1 MLTLFLVML
10 VVLALLALELKNLLS
25 SVIVLGAFSLVLS
38 LVLYYLHAP
47 DVAITEAA
55 IGSGFATVIFIIAI
69 KKRGSLIML
78 TYPHSRFFFYDYQG
92 EPSGL
97 DYDILSLFAQ
107 KLDMELEVREVG
119 KWDELIAQL
128 VSERGDIIGAGM
140 TRLREREKQISF
152 SDGYFPTRVVI
163 VTNTDNTELNSIS
176 DLKDK
181 TVFSVPNTSCYHAL
195 KLVDGIKIDTSFSN
209 PDKLLKA
216 VSEGE
221 VYAVAVDMIEAM
233 VGQIDYHNLKIVGT
247 ISNIQEYGYGIA
259 KDRKELL
266 LQLNR
271 FLKEIKKNGTYH
283 KLYKKYIH

>member
-1 MLTLFLVML
+1 ML

-140 TRLREREKQISF
+140 TRLEEREKQISF

-233 VGQIDYHNLKIVGT
+233 VGQIGYHNLKVVGT

-259 KDRKELL
+259 KDREELL
-266 LQLNR
+266 IQLNE
-271 FLKEIKKNGTYH
+271 FLKEIKNNGTYN